1 MSYRQ
6 ITIGFD
12 KAVNVE
18 KIVKI
23 LKTYFNDVEVGQGI
37 TVNGL
42 PEHSIYVHNN
52 EGKTRVHK
60 QR

>member
-1 MSYRQ
+1 MHSRQ

-12 KAVNVE
+12 KEIHVA

-23 LKTYFNDVEVGQGI
+23 LAAHFDHVEVGKGI

-42 PEHSIYVHNN
+42 GQNAIYVHND
-52 EGKTRVHK
+52 ERKTRVNK

>member
-23 LKTYFNDVEVGQGI
+23 LKTHFNDVEVGQGI

-42 PEHSIYVHNN
+42 PEHSIYVHNQ

-60 QR
+60 

>member
-1 MSYRQ
+1 MSFRQ

-12 KAVNVE
+12 KAVHVE
-18 KIVKI
+18 TIVKI

-37 TVNGL
+37 VVNGL
-42 PEHSIYVHNN
+42 PEHSIYVHNK
-52 EGKTRVHK
+52 EGKTRVNK

>member
-12 KAVNVE
+12 KAVHVE
-18 KIVKI
+18 TIVKI
-23 LKTYFNDVEVGQGI
+23 LSTHFDDVEVGQGI

-42 PEHSIYVHNN
+42 PEHSIYVHNQ
-52 EGKTRVHK
+52 ERKTRVHK
-60 QR
+60 

>member
-23 LKTYFNDVEVGQGI
+23 LKAHFNDVEVGQGI

-42 PEHSIYVHNN
+42 PEHSIYVHNQ

-60 QR
+60 